1 MYDLHNNIRRKRSI
15 SPVAI
20 GTTGTGKTGVIVD
33 TAGFKSV
40 EFEFDYGT
48 ITATNATI
56 TPTVFHGDTT
66 GAMTSIADADLIGT
80 EALAGIAAIL
90 ALWLWRQSVVLS
102 TLGGSAAYAAMGIRV
117 DYLVAAAFMSA
128 PGGVLMAKLIMPDNS
143 VMYIGYA
150 GKTDR
155 PYFGNPL
162 AVVVDGDGLDTAEM
176 QRFANWTNYLA
187 NNQ

>member
-20 GTTGTGKTGVIVD
+20 GTTGTGKTGVVVD
-33 TAGFKSV
+33 TAGFESV

-80 EALAGIAAIL
+80 EALAGIAAAATRTSGTSKNVSKRL
-90 ALWLWRQSVVLS
+90 GYRGKKRYVQAKLVS
-102 TLGGSAAYAAMGIRV
+102 TITAGPP
-117 DYLVAAAFMSA
+117 VAAT
-128 PGGVLMAKLIMPDNS
+128 VLMA
-143 VMYIGYA
+143 
-150 GKTDR
+150 
-155 PYFGNPL
+155 NPRH
-162 AVVVDGDGLDTAEM
+162 APVAT
-176 QRFANWTNYLA
+176 
-187 NNQ
+187 